1 MLRYLP
7 IVVELALLVYCLI
20 DCIQTESGAERN
32 LNKTVWIFI
41 IILIPIAGPVAW
53 LVAGRPTR
61 QHAGRSVPW
70 PSTATAGFPE
80 YERPA
85 PPKGPDDDPE
95 FLAGIA
101 RKEQAEHE
109 RLLADWEAQLRER
122 EARLRPPSD
131 DDEGTRPAD
140 EDKRPADS

>member
-20 DCIQTESGAERN
+20 DCIQTEAGAERN

-53 LVAGRPTR
+53 LVAGRPTK
-61 QHAGRSVPW
+61 QGAGRSVPW
-70 PSTATAGFPE
+70 PSTQTAGFPE

-85 PPKGPDDDPE
+85 PPRGPDDDPE

-109 RLLADWEAQLRER
+109 RLLAEWEAQLRER